1 MKIGFYAGS
10 FDPFTL
16 GHMHIVKEASRLFD
30 KVYIGIGVNSSKKR
44 FYDQKEM
51 KEVISK
57 SLVNEGLINVEV
69 IIYDGLTV
77 NCAKSVNST
86 YLIRGIRNGMDYE
99 YEENLASINE
109 EISGL
114 NTMYLRAGKL
124 GIISS
129 SFVRDLIKSNM
140 DISKYVPGEVKKYLE
155 VKK

>member
-16 GHMHIVKEASRLFD
+16 GHMHIVKEASKLFD
-30 KVYIGIGVNSSKKR
+30 KVYIGIGVNHSKVR
-44 FYDQKEM
+44 HYDQKDM

-57 SLVNEGLINVEV
+57 ALDEEGLNNVEV
-69 IIYDGLTV
+69 VIYEGLTV
-77 NCAKSVNST
+77 NCAKSVDAT

-114 NTMYLRAGKL
+114 NTMYLRAGSL

-129 SFVRDLIKSNM
+129 SFVRDLIKSDM
-140 DISKYVPGEVKKYLE
+140 DIAKYVPSDIAKYLE
-155 VKK
+155 NKK

>member
-57 SLVNEGLINVEV
+57 SLVDEGLINVEV